1 MRERKEDARPAVGA
15 AERAKESKI
24 DGSDSNFHFNANEKS
39 AQPLSRLLPL
49 GKENAIPGRDLVKIL
64 GLKDLR
70 TLSKIVEHE
79 RRTGM
84 PICAS
89 VTGERGYYLA
99 RDAEELSEYIK
110 SLSRRVLSTRK
121 TLVYLE
127 DTLDFMMGQEHFE

>member
-1 MRERKEDARPAVGA
+1 MRERKENARPAVAA
-15 AERAKESKI
+15 AERARESKI

-49 GKENAIPGRDLVKIL
+49 GKENATPGRDLVKIL

-79 RRTGM
+79 RRAGM
-84 PICAS
+84 SICAS

-99 RDAEELSEYIK
+99 RDAEELEEYIK
-110 SLSRRVLSTRK
+110 SLDRRIREVGKTRRR
-121 TLVYLE
+121 LA
-127 DTLDFMMGQEHFE
+127 DTLDKITGQVSME